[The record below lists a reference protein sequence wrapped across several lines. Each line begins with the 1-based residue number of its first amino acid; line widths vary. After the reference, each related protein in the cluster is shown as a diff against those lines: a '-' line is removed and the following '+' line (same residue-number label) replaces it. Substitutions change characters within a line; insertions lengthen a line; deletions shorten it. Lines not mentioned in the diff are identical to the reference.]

1 LTSLIITHDPVKE
14 SNTFANDDNISGRIT
29 LEVSKETRVES
40 FFIKAK
46 GKASVLWS
54 ERYNS
59 KIVTPGIHVYP
70 FTFQHPHEVMPASFT
85 GYHGKVV
92 YFLEAKLCRSMH
104 IPSKH
109 ELFHVTFLTLL
120 TQIPQYGNREKKKK
134 FFDSRCITMN
144 ICTEK
149 MGYCLGK
156 THRIDVENNSSR
168 TVKPKFCLYQKQSF
182 FAMKRRKVR
191 NKILLKE
198 EGDPIGPSTK
208 QSMTKVLNIPKDI
221 SVSILSCKVLKV
233 EYRLKVSLDVK
244 FASDPEIKLPVV
256 LFSPPSLTQKADGI
270 APTSMHVG
278 FESWT
283 SSPAAW
289 NSAACFGSA
298 ASDTVDG
305 IYPSMYEWS
314 EKPGGS
320 FPVTH
325 SNLQTTL

>member
-1 LTSLIITHDPVKE
+1 QDDYPLLTDEIGQS
-14 SNTFANDDNISGRIT
+14 
-29 LEVSKETRVES
+29 
-40 FFIKAK
+40 
-46 GKASVLWS
+46 
-54 ERYNS
+54 YS

-70 FTFQHPHEVMPASFT
+70 FTFQHPHDGRTFQFGIFVLSTREEL
-85 GYHGKVV
+85 KV
-92 YFLEAKLCRSMH
+92 
-104 IPSKH
+104 
-109 ELFHVTFLTLL
+109 
-120 TQIPQYGNREKKKK
+120 
-134 FFDSRCITMN
+134 
-144 ICTEK
+144 
-149 MGYCLGK
+149 
-156 THRIDVENNSSR
+156 RIDVENNSSR

-289 NSAACFGSA
+289 NSAACSGSA